1 AAGFGGIQSDITA
14 SARASYS
21 CDVELVVLDDTIQIT
36 NLEDKPMRL
45 EATSTDKG
53 FQLVSSDQWQ
63 QKFVQGTNT
72 YRIFRIVS
80 VELKVMPTEVSIRPV
95 MRNDSAQVMIWKI
108 KPVLYTGSRHLM
120 ERQVFSGR
128 HQKTVNFDRAPGKYF
143 RIRVATGNSRN
154 SKLGIDNRSNIAVDG
169 FQLLSLRIEA
179 ERVLASNLSGRS
191 MEAAITTL
199 RRRLTEDVQ
208 ALPLNGV
215 YCFSI
220 LPDKSTES
228 KNLLCIRITEQ
239 SVQIEPYSKFG
250 TVPLICDVSCPGR
263 SADEPLAQ
271 ILSGEVRSE
280 LQLPRRSYR
289 ATSWPSTCDRLRADI
304 KSDRRAKPAKPIYAD
319 GAPMQSTAGPAGIRI
334 EVEAAGPPDEEET
347 EVAKVAIDTMPL
359 PVDSSRQ
366 RRRSFDFSVLQN
378 LGAIQEQE

>member
-1 AAGFGGIQSDITA
+1 MSTSTVIFFIISVGTFAILLMLAVALFLKNRSQAAGFGGIQSDITA

-53 FQLVSSDQWQ
+53 FPARLQRPVAAE
-63 QKFVQGTNT
+63 
-72 YRIFRIVS
+72 VS

-128 HQKTVNFDRAPGKYF
+128 LQN
-143 RIRVATGNSRN
+143 GNSRN
-154 SKLGIDNRSNIAVDG
+154 SKLGIDNRSNIAADG

-191 MEAAITTL
+191 MEAAIAFSASLSCPTS
-199 RRRLTEDVQ
+199 RLSPRT
-208 ALPLNGV
+208 
-215 YCFSI
+215 C
-220 LPDKSTES
+220 
-228 KNLLCIRITEQ
+228 LCIRITEQ

-289 ATSWPSTCDRLRADI
+289 YILAFYMRSASRCTEAETSYT
-304 KSDRRAKPAKPIYAD
+304 
-319 GAPMQSTAGPAGIRI
+319 
-334 EVEAAGPPDEEET
+334 
-347 EVAKVAIDTMPL
+347 
-359 PVDSSRQ
+359 
-366 RRRSFDFSVLQN
+366 LQ
-378 LGAIQEQE
+378 

>member
-1 AAGFGGIQSDITA
+1 MSTSTVIFFIISVGTFAILLMLAVALFLKNRSQAAGFGGIQSDITA

-63 QKFVQGTNT
+63 QKFIQGTNA
-72 YRIFRIVS
+72 YRIFASSVNAHFEQVS

-128 HQKTVNFDRAPGKYF
+128 LQKTVNFDRAPGKYF

-154 SKLGIDNRSNIAVDG
+154 SKLGIDNRSNIAADG

-191 MEAAITTL
+191 MEAAIVQDDFQTTL

-208 ALPLNGV
+208 AMPLNGV
-215 YCFSI
+215 FCFSI

-289 ATSWPSTCDRLRADI
+289 YILAFYMRSASRCTEAETSYT
-304 KSDRRAKPAKPIYAD
+304 
-319 GAPMQSTAGPAGIRI
+319 
-334 EVEAAGPPDEEET
+334 
-347 EVAKVAIDTMPL
+347 
-359 PVDSSRQ
+359 
-366 RRRSFDFSVLQN
+366 LQ
-378 LGAIQEQE
+378 